1 MPSCYSYELFLSVS
15 QNVTLKPELEVRHS
29 EGLERQRAGT
39 VLVAKAT
46 MRSVTG
52 SIRTPVQGH

>member
-15 QNVTLKPELEVRHS
+15 QNVTLKPELEVRRS

-52 SIRTPVQGH
+52 